1 MTRVRRRSGI
11 SKAGAVS
18 AQRRRGL
25 TGDEVSVGDAV
36 RVAGWASTRRDNY
49 IQVSHI
55 LMPNGVELLVGGARE
70 PRWAE
75 ESLGGNQDV
84 LAESRAPDTM
94 ADGIF
99 RVWSQG
105 TGAWFFSGR
114 SGYQLNEA
122 AAAAVAEWDDI
133 ADNPIIKCV
142 PPGMPALM
150 GNPYPMQFVQ
160 VDDNIELRFE
170 EFDALRIMFK
180 HGMWRVD
187 TFYSKIGEDASTATD
202 AAGNPIHPDDKDV
215 LAGNIHIA
223 PFKELEIGLVDVLN
237 INDVNGQKR
246 YTVGGIISGKTSFG
260 LSYSAEG
267 YYQGGGADG
276 DVDYSAYMFA
286 VNPKFTVKSLS
297 SKPFIAARFEMIS
310 GDSDPNDNTVKSF
323 DTLFATNH
331 KFYGEMDFFLNLP
344 VHSGARGLMDIGPT
358 VGWSPHKTVSVK
370 LSHHYFRAA
379 ATRDDDLKEFGH
391 EIDAKAVFKPYK
403 GLAFDFNYSAFVPG
417 DVFKSTTGS
426 DDAEHFIYTT
436 ANAKF

>member
-1 MTRVRRRSGI
+1 MLRFRHYEGHDFGDGSVADTVKHRARL
-11 SKAGAVS
+11 
-18 AQRRRGL
+18 GL
-25 TGDEVSVGDAV
+25 AATYDKRFGVMV
-36 RVAGWASTRRDNY
+36 
-49 IQVSHI
+49 QV
-55 LMPNGVELLVGGARE
+55 
-70 PRWAE
+70 
-75 ESLGGNQDV
+75 QDV
-84 LAESRAPDTM
+84 RLWGEEANTLGDFVANGFDLHQ
-94 ADGIF
+94 GYL
-99 RVWSQG
+99 RVMP
-105 TGAWFFSGR
+105 F
-114 SGYQLNEA
+114 
-122 AAAAVAEWDDI
+122 
-133 ADNPIIKCV
+133 K
-142 PPGMPALM
+142 GM
-150 GNPYPMQFVQ
+150 
-160 VDDNIELRFE
+160 ELRAGRQEIAFE
-170 EFDALRIMFK
+170 NHRLIGTVGWLEQARSFDALRIMFK

-297 SKPFIAARFEMIS
+297 TKPFIAARFEMIS